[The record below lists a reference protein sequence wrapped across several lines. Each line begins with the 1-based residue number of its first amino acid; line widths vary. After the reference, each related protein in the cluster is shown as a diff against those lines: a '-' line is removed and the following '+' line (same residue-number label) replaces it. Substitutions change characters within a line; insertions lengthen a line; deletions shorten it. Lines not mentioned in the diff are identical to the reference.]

1 MSAIEIIYLL
11 FVPVARK
18 MDPLNHLLGWVA
30 FCGIAASVHA
40 QTGNTWS
47 FSGLVDV
54 NYSLNFNHPVSR
66 TNQLR
71 NFDDRANQFSLSM
84 ARLTI
89 ERTADPVGFRVD
101 AGAGR
106 AFALF
111 HVFEPNRDA
120 LRYVEQAYLA
130 WKPKRAKGLQ
140 MDFGKFVSSAGA
152 EVFDTQSN
160 WNYSRSLLYAWA
172 VPYYHFGLR
181 TSLPL
186 HKNFTA
192 GVQVVNGWNNVKD
205 NNRGKTVGLTGTIT
219 TAKLTWSH
227 NYYAGPEKAHT
238 NRGYRH
244 LYDTTLLVTPNAK
257 VNFYLNVDYGVDRRI
272 AGGADT
278 WKGVAGAARFAPR
291 EWFAISPRLEWLGDA
306 QGFVTGTA
314 QSLKEFTLTAEFKT
328 TARVLLRPEYR
339 RDWSDR
345 PFFDRGAGTA
355 AHRNQH
361 TLLVGIVAGVRA
373 RR

>member
-1 MSAIEIIYLL
+1 
-11 FVPVARK
+11 
-18 MDPLNHLLGWVA
+18 MDALNHLLGWVA
-30 FCGIAASVHA
+30 FFGIATSVHA

-47 FSGLVDV
+47 FSGLLDV
-54 NYSLNFNHPVSR
+54 NYSLNFNHPASG

-71 NFDDRANQFSLSM
+71 NFDDKANQFSLNM
-84 ARLTI
+84 AKLTV

-106 AFALF
+106 AFALI
-111 HVFEPNRDA
+111 HVFEPNLNVMRHI
-120 LRYVEQAYLA
+120 EQAYLA

-160 WNYSRSLLYAWA
+160 WNYSRSLLYVFA

-181 TSLPL
+181 MSVPL

-192 GVQVVNGWNNVKD
+192 GAQVVNGWNCVRD
-205 NNRGKTVGLTGTIT
+205 NNGGKTVGLTGAIT
-219 TAKLTWSH
+219 TSKVTWSH
-227 NYYAGPEKAHT
+227 NYYTGPEKNET

-244 LYDTTLLVTPNAK
+244 LYDTTLLLAPSPK

-291 EWFAISPRLEWLGDA
+291 EWFALSPRLEWFGDTS
-306 QGFVTGTA
+306 GFMTGTR
-314 QSLKEFTLTAEFKT
+314 QSVKEFTLTAEFKMD
-328 TARVLLRPEYR
+328 ARVVLRPEYR
-339 RDWSDR
+339 RDWSDKR
-345 PFFDRGAGTA
+345 VFDRGAGTA
-355 AHRNQH
+355 AHRNQD
-361 TLLVGIVAGVRA
+361 TLLVGLVACVRA